1 MKKLLVWFSIL
12 FFFGSL
18 VYSDYRAARVM
29 GELKQEN
36 RILMTNN
43 VNLIKLNRTLSE
55 GVGMVT
61 DKLLEKAE
69 WDEKV
74 AEKIRQLDASI
85 KKLNGRTNQVIPA
98 TVH

>member
-85 KKLNGRTNQVIPA
+85 KKLNDKERKSQSN
-98 TVH
+98 